1 MGRKYSIKNQQNLY
15 FVTFTVIHWLDVFTR
30 DTYRDIL
37 YDGIK
42 FCQINKGL
50 NIHSYCIMSNHVH
63 FVMSAKDNFILS
75 DIIRDLKS
83 FTSRTIRK
91 TLETDFTE
99 SRREWFLKMMRD
111 AGQINKRNNDFQFW
125 QQHNHPIELN
135 TNFILDQRI
144 NYIHQNPVIAG
155 LVEEPHYW
163 LHSSAKDYSD
173 FGKSIIEI
181 DFV

>member
-1 MGRKYSIKNQQNLY
+1 MGRKYSIKNQQNLH
-15 FVTFTVIHWLDVFTR
+15 FVTFTVIHWLDIFIR
-30 DTYRDIL
+30 DTYRNIL
-37 YDGIK
+37 YDGVK

-50 NIHSYCIMSNHVH
+50 NIHAYCIRSNHVH
-63 FVMSAKDNFILS
+63 FVMSAKENFILS

-99 SRREWFLKMMRD
+99 SRREWLLKMMKET
-111 AGQINKRNNDFQFW
+111 GQVNKRNNDFQFW
-125 QQHNHPIELN
+125 QQHNHPIELS

-144 NYIHQNPVIAG
+144 NYIHQNPVVAG

-163 LHSSAKDYSD
+163 LHSSAQDYSD
-173 FGKSIIEI
+173 FGKSNIEI